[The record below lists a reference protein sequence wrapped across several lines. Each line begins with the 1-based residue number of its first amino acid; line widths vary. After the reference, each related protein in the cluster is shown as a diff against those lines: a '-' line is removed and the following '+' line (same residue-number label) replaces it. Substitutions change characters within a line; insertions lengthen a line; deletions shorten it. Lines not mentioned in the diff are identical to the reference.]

1 MGVCR
6 VVASDQCQHNTHRSR
21 RQRRRIIIMAGKADP
36 YAGIEFDEIN
46 EATALEPD
54 EIKCLKNCFDLFDSK
69 KQDFL
74 SADDLDEILRA
85 MGFRPSKEELMDIL
99 AEIDEDGSGEI
110 EFGEFCQLC
119 AKFLVEDPDIETM
132 KRELK
137 DAFRI
142 YDKNGEGFITMD
154 TLRGLISELLSP
166 LTPEELDGLIAE
178 LDEDGSGTMDF
189 DEFCEMMMSAPE
201 N

>member
-1 MGVCR
+1 M
-6 VVASDQCQHNTHRSR
+6 
-21 RQRRRIIIMAGKADP
+21 
-36 YAGIEFDEIN
+36 
-46 EATALEPD
+46 EPD

-110 EFGEFCQLC
+110 EFAEFCQLC
-119 AKFLVEDPDIETM
+119 AKFLVEDPDIDTM

-142 YDKNGEGFITMD
+142 YDKDGQGFITMD
-154 TLRGLISELLSP
+154 VLRALIGKIDDDDDDDDDDVNDDINDDDYNFLFLAELLSP
-166 LTPEELDGLIAE
+166 LTDEELDGIIAE

-189 DEFCEMMMSAPE
+189 DEFCEMMMSQPE

>member
-1 MGVCR
+1 MGSFLEELTQTPGPDV
-6 VVASDQCQHNTHRSR
+6 
-21 RQRRRIIIMAGKADP
+21 MAFKADP
-36 YAGIEFDEIN
+36 YADIEFEEIN
-46 EATALEPD
+46 EATGLAND
-54 EIKCLKNCFDLFDSK
+54 EIKCLKICFGMFDAK

-110 EFGEFCQLC
+110 EFAEFCQLC
-119 AKFLVEDPDIETM
+119 AKFLVEDPDIDTM

-142 YDKNGEGFITMD
+142 YDKDGQGFITMD
-154 TLRGLISELLSP
+154 TLRALIAELLSP
-166 LTPEELDGLIAE
+166 LTDEELDGIIAE

-189 DEFCEMMMSAPE
+189 DEFCEMMMSQPE

>member
-1 MGVCR
+1 MGS
-6 VVASDQCQHNTHRSR
+6 VVRALLGSILDN
-21 RQRRRIIIMAGKADP
+21 MAGKADP

-46 EATALEPD
+46 EVTALEVD
-54 EIKCLKNCFDLFDSK
+54 EIKCLKSCFDLFDSK
-69 KQDFL
+69 KQEFL

-137 DAFRI
+137 DAFR
-142 YDKNGEGFITMD
+142 
-154 TLRGLISELLSP
+154 GLIAELLAP
-166 LTPEELDGLIAE
+166 LTDEELDGIISE
-178 LDEDGSGTMDF
+178 LDEDGSG
-189 DEFCEMMMSAPE
+189 
-201 N
+201 